1 MSSTIEIQT
10 TEFTGMDAARR
21 AGTELRDIMCGLV
34 SMWIS
39 SCVNANGGAS
49 KVGRIMFYRGRT
61 FYGVN
66 QPAMARSLIED
77 FSDEVDALLEA
88 GEGDFR
94 PLLNKYIRE
103 VQNIRVEELIND
115 H

>member
-1 MSSTIEIQT
+1 MSSQIEIET
-10 TEFTGMDAARR
+10 KEFTGMDAAYRV
-21 AGTELRDIMCGLV
+21 GDELRGVICELV
-34 SMWIS
+34 SIWIS

-61 FYGVN
+61 FYGAN
-66 QPAMARSLIED
+66 HPAMARSLIED

-103 VQNIRVEELIND
+103 VQNIRAEEMVND
-115 H
+115 Y